1 MIPTEHLTKRDR
13 HQDALHDLT
22 LEVPPG
28 SVFALVGPNGAGK
41 STAIRLIMNLVRP
54 TGGRAEIFGVDST
67 RLGAPE
73 QAQIGYVSENQNLP
87 EWMRVGY
94 FLDYCRAFY
103 PS

>member
-1 MIPTEHLTKRDR
+1 
-13 HQDALHDLT
+13 
-22 LEVPPG
+22 
-28 SVFALVGPNGAGK
+28 
-41 STAIRLIMNLVRP
+41 MNLVRP

-73 QAQIGYVSENQNLP
+73 LAQIGYVSENQNLP